1 MQVVSRPAP
10 PSESLEVPFVDL
22 RPSHDGVVSGVIDE
36 IATVI
41 ETGSFTNG
49 PQVEE
54 FERGYA
60 EYCGVDHC
68 VGTSSGLDA
77 LRLGLMALDI
87 KRGDEVIVPAN
98 TFIATFEAVAQVGAA
113 PVPADVST
121 GDMNLDPVAVE
132 AAITSRTRAIVPV
145 HLYGQLADMRALLA
159 LSDKHDI
166 PIVEDACQAHGA
178 ARNGLVAGAGGAAA
192 AFSFYPA
199 KNLGAF
205 GDAGALTTN
214 DPGIAESVR
223 QLREHGQRE
232 KYRHVSIGYTARLD
246 TIQAVVLR
254 HKLPLLDGWNE
265 DRRSIA
271 SRYADELVEIGDL
284 EVPPAIPGNNP
295 VWHLYVIRTKRR
307 DDLASFLRARGV
319 GVGLHYPEPP
329 HLSVAFAHLEYPA
342 GAFPVSEALA
352 NEVLSLP
359 IYPGMSPTQVA
370 TVCDGVRRFFA
381 GG

>member
-113 PVPADVST
+113 PVPAESST

-145 HLYGQLADMRALLA
+145 HLYGQLADMRALVA

-271 SRYADELVEIGDL
+271 SRYADELVQ
-284 EVPPAIPGNNP
+284 
-295 VWHLYVIRTKRR
+295 
-307 DDLASFLRARGV
+307 DLATLRFLPRFREATRLASLCDSNQKTRRSCCISTGARRRRWTPLPRAASPICCVRAPRISSRRIPCFRSPCERSLV
-319 GVGLHYPEPP
+319 APD
-329 HLSVAFAHLEYPA
+329 LSWDVTYT
-342 GAFPVSEALA
+342 GRD
-352 NEVLSLP
+352 SL
-359 IYPGMSPTQVA
+359 
-370 TVCDGVRRFFA
+370 
-381 GG
+381 